1 MLGPVGM
8 ITRKSE
14 TKFMAKETNRFAGF
28 ENFVQLDPASSPEV
42 DVNDDPPTK
51 AIAKSKDPNFKRTTL
66 YLSKELHL
74 KLRTHTLTT
83 EQDMSELVEQVIS
96 EYFEHLDV

>member
-1 MLGPVGM
+1 MLGLLGM
-8 ITRKSE
+8 ITRKSG
-14 TKFMAKETNRFAGF
+14 TKFMAKEKNRFAGF
-28 ENFVQLDPASSPEV
+28 ENFVQIDPALSSEA
-42 DVNDDPPTK
+42 DVNDAPPTK

-96 EYFEHLDV
+96 AYFKHLDV